1 MTTQNDDFFKD
12 APAHHTND
20 ELQEMSED
28 ILRINM
34 KDLDGESLR
43 QTDIFFKVQELY
55 RKQSKYL
62 RWLIQT
68 HAEIK
73 LYRQQYYLGQLP
85 SEVYQKEKLRVK
97 PLKTE
102 LPLYMAAD
110 KIMQEIDEKLKD
122 AEDGVSFLEDTMKHV
137 RDRGFNIKT
146 AVEWRQFMS
155 GA

>member
-1 MTTQNDDFFKD
+1 MDNQKDFLSD
-12 APAHHTND
+12 APQHFKNE
-20 ELQEMSED
+20 ELQEQVEL
-28 ILRINM
+28 ILKIDMAN
-34 KDLDGESLR
+34 LDGEALR

-55 RKQSKYL
+55 RKQSRFL
-62 RWLIQT
+62 RWLMSA
-68 HAEIK
+68 HADVK

-85 SEVYQKEKLRVK
+85 DAVYQKEKLRVR

-102 LPLYMAAD
+102 ISMYMAAD
-110 KIMQEIDEKLKD
+110 KIMQEMNEYMKD

-146 AVEWRQFMS
+146 AVEWRQFMM